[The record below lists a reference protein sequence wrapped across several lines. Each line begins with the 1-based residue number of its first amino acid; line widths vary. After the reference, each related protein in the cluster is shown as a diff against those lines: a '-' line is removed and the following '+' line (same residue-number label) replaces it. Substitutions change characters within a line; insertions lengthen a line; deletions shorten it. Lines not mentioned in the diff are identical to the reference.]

1 MPGSASAGSRLVPAL
16 LFFFLIAGGCAGRSG
31 LALPDGPGSPWPG
44 YGTTLDSAVDR
55 CRRVRTME
63 LSMAISGRVG
73 DSSLRG
79 DVLGALARPG
89 SLRLIGVAPFGPPG
103 FELIIGDDSAVLL
116 LPRDRRVVRDGSGE
130 ELLRAVAGLPLEAA
144 DFRAVLTGCVVPDPR
159 PMSGRIYPNGWIG
172 IEVEGDAHVYV
183 RTVDGEPTV
192 VAGRRPGLQV
202 EYADHLGGLPR
213 RVHVIVSDGTGLRTD
228 LTARLSQVNINIE
241 LHPEV
246 FVARVRDDFMPLTL
260 DQLRPSEGPLRDP
273 SPVP

>member
-1 MPGSASAGSRLVPAL
+1 MPGVASAASSLAPAL
-16 LFFFLIAGGCAGRSG
+16 LFVLVTAGCAGRSG
-31 LALPDGPGSPWPG
+31 IALPDGPGAPLADYAS
-44 YGTTLDSAVDR
+44 TLETAVDR

-73 DSSLRG
+73 ESRIRG

-103 FELIIGDDSAVLL
+103 FELVVADDEAVLL
-116 LPRDRRVVRDGSGE
+116 LPRDRRVVRDVSGGA
-130 ELLRAVAGLPLEAA
+130 LLQAVAGLPLEAA

-159 PMSGRIYPNGWIG
+159 PTSGRVYPDGWMG
-172 IEVEGDAHVYV
+172 IEVEGDAHVFV
-183 RTVDGEPTV
+183 RTIDGEPTV

-213 RVHVIVSDGTGLRTD
+213 RVHVIVSDTTGSSTD
-228 LTARLSQVNINIE
+228 LTARLSQVNVNIE

-246 FVARVRDDFMPLTL
+246 FVARVREDFTPATL
-260 DQLRPSEGPLRDP
+260 EQLQPSDRPLREP
-273 SPVP
+273 